1 MYPPHWAYERKLSRA
16 DRRGFPGS
24 PVVEILR
31 LYCRGW
37 GEVGRGAPRFDPW
50 SGNWHEKNKA
60 DRKGTEAWAVKPLTA
75 LFLEVAALGLE
86 PRVIHIPSDH
96 TFNHR
101 STLPALLYCLSI
113 ISPLGL

>member
-37 GEVGRGAPRFDPW
+37 GRWGGVHPGLIPGQETGM
-50 SGNWHEKNKA
+50 KKI
-60 DRKGTEAWAVKPLTA
+60 KLTGK
-75 LFLEVAALGLE
+75 EQRPGQ
-86 PRVIHIPSDH
+86 
-96 TFNHR
+96 
-101 STLPALLYCLSI
+101 
-113 ISPLGL
+113 